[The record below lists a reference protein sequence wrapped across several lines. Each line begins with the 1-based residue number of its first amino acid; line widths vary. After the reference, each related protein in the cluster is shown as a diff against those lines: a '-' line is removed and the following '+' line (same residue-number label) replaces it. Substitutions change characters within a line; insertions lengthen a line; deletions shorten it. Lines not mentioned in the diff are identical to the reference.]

1 MALLRLNAEG
11 RLCLKTALGSEEVQ
25 LQKPM
30 HDVLLLLDTSGS
42 MAGDKI
48 TQAKHGAIDFA
59 RSANLRGCAI
69 GLAVFGDD
77 AALISEPT
85 VKTAS
90 FEKSVRDVEV
100 GMVGGSTNLAAGL
113 ELAASFSR
121 LSAVVVVTDG
131 MPNSHSDALRAAE
144 GLKRRG
150 IDILCIGTDDA
161 DTAFL
166 AKLATRSDLAL
177 HVEPQELRQ
186 FIGQASRLL
195 LGAGR

>member
-1 MALLRLNAEG
+1 MALLRLNQEG
-11 RLCLKTALGSEEVQ
+11 RLCLTSALGTQEISPRPA
-25 LQKPM
+25 LK
-30 HDVLLLLDTSGS
+30 DVLLLLDTSGS
-42 MAGDKI
+42 MAGEKI
-48 TQAKHGAIDFA
+48 TQAKHGALDFA
-59 RSANLRGCAI
+59 RSANLSGCGI
-69 GLAVFGDD
+69 GLAVFGDE
-77 AALISEPT
+77 ASVIAQPT
-85 VKTAS
+85 VKTGS
-90 FEKSVRDVEV
+90 FEKSVREVEV

-113 ELAASFSR
+113 ELASSFSH
-121 LSAVVVVTDG
+121 LNAVVVVTDG

-177 HVEPQELRQ
+177 HVEPQDLRQ

-195 LGAGR
+195 LGAGG